1 MTRRY
6 INHRP
11 IVLAAGGTGG
21 HIFPAEALARA
32 LLDRGRRVILVTDR
46 RGQGF
51 GGALPD
57 VTVHRIRTGSPSG
70 GVSAKARALLSMV
83 VGYGQARGL
92 LRALGPSSVV
102 GFGGYPSV
110 PTVFAATRLRLPVL
124 LHEQNAVLGRAN
136 RLFSGKA
143 DIVATSFPAVEQLA
157 GVDGGR
163 VVLTG
168 NPVRP
173 PIAALRG
180 RPFRPPEPDGP
191 FEVLVTGGSQG
202 AHVFSELVP
211 PALAQLPEDL
221 RRRLRVSQQCRRE
234 DLAATGRAFETARI
248 TGDLADFFR
257 DMPERL
263 ARAHLVICRSG
274 ASTVAEL
281 ATAGRP
287 AILVPYPHAMDN
299 HQTVNALALS
309 EAGGAWLQPQ
319 ATLDPAAL
327 ARLIEALMGHPD
339 TLTRAAAAARAFGHA
354 DAAANLADA
363 VLALA
368 GDDGNGGHA
377 EEEDIPPREA
387 AE

>member
-1 MTRRY
+1 MTMRY
-6 INHRP
+6 VNHRP

-51 GGALPD
+51 GSALPE
-57 VTVHRIRTGSPSG
+57 VAVHRIRAGSPSG

-83 VGYGQARGL
+83 IGYGQARGL

-110 PTVFAATRLRLPVL
+110 PTVFAATRLHLPVL

-136 RLFSGKA
+136 RLFVRKA
-143 DIVATSFPAVEQLA
+143 DVIATSFPAVEQLA
-157 GVDGGR
+157 EVDGGR
-163 VVLTG
+163 IVLTG

-173 PIAALRG
+173 AIAALRT
-180 RPFRPPEPDGP
+180 RPFQPPEPDGP

-211 PALAQLPEDL
+211 PALAQLPEEL
-221 RRRLRVSQQCRRE
+221 RQRLRVSQQCRRE
-234 DLAATGRAFETARI
+234 DLAAARRAFGAAGI
-248 TGDLADFFR
+248 ACDLADFFR

-287 AILVPYPHAMDN
+287 GILVPYPHAMDN
-299 HQTVNALALS
+299 HQTVNALAVA

-363 VLALA
+363 VLDLA

-377 EEEDIPPREA
+377 EEDVPPREA